1 MSMWERL
8 GRSRQEL
15 LDLTLR
21 NPLISFRA
29 LKAKGVAVVDE
40 LPWEVFRM
48 LVAEEK
54 AMYFEAAPKPDSAT
68 VESPDSEAVAT
79 VESGTQ
85 PGGDPPQPGDDPS
98 QAGDDPPQPG
108 GDPPHSGGDDPPPE
122 LLAMIAESEPDDNA
136 PADRHV
142 DNRLQTAHDSVRLE
156 VRLRNTMRHAASSIE
171 EQGVNILYLAL
182 GMLEWYESEASETPR
197 SAPLVLVPVALSRE
211 TAGARFKLRW
221 TGEEVGPNLSL
232 ATKLRGDFDVVLPHF
247 DDGEDLDVVEYF
259 REVGEAVAH
268 KDRWTVNRQAV
279 QLGFFSFSK
288 LLIYQD
294 LDPDA
299 WRDEEGPEEHPVVD
313 ALYGDSG
320 FAEDPPSIPE
330 GDNLDDHLAVA
341 EIHNVLDSDSS
352 QNLAIVDAQD
362 GRNLVVQGPPGT
374 GKSQMITNLVAE
386 AVARGR
392 TVLFVA
398 EKLAA
403 LKVVKRRLDTVHVG
417 DACLELHSHTA
428 NKRTLLDELRRTM
441 ALGEPRLED
450 PAGDRALL
458 EDRRKRLNEYSRSV
472 NEPVGKS
479 GLSPNELIGKLA
491 LAEGGSEIVG
501 GSETGDASQAGGGSK
516 TTGGT
521 ETVGGTGTVGGSET
535 TGGSEVASGTQAIG
549 GSQAPSG
556 TRWPRL
562 QVADAASWT
571 REQFVVAGETVRE
584 AQDLV
589 ATVGAPREHVYWGSR
604 RRQYLPTDE
613 RPVSESL
620 AATAAALRRHRADV
634 AALRQLVGADVEAET
649 AAQVDAL
656 LRAVRRVVQAP
667 DLSGADHRSP
677 AWTARPDRIL
687 EVVDQ
692 LREIAGLRSRYDPV
706 LIPEAWDAN
715 VLSCRQALAAGGG
728 TWWRR
733 LGPSYRRAH
742 RELLGLCRN
751 EVPRSPQEQLAV
763 VDGILR
769 VKRLRSSIDGARD
782 LVAELFPNHPS
793 DRPATSDLRRWD
805 GLCEAAGWLVALHR
819 DIGTGEVS
827 PVALDLLDASAS
839 RDPKPASRDLKP
851 AGRASKP
858 PGRASV
864 EPADRGSLE
873 TAEGAC
879 QQSAKALATSLDA
892 LSELLE
898 WDESR
903 CPLNADPLAGAF
915 PELERWLGDAAQ
927 RPGALQEVA
936 RFNQVAAR
944 LAQSGLES
952 LAEAAASWPGAGLH
966 LVDLYERRFYRAW
979 LEQAFQ
985 ERPLL
990 AEFDGTTHEGVVD
1003 RFRRLDVDRLLHNRA
1018 LVAKLHW
1025 ERVPR
1030 SHGGGQLAVLRREF
1044 EKKRRHLPL
1053 RKLMTT
1059 AGNAIQGIKPVFMMS
1074 PLSIAKF
1081 IPPGS
1086 LRFDMVIFDEA
1097 SQVRP
1102 VDAMGAIMRGRQT
1115 VVVGDSKQLPP
1126 TTFFDRAVDEDADGE
1141 GSHTAD
1147 LESILG
1153 MFCAQGAPERMLR
1166 WHYRSRHESLIAV
1179 SNHEFYDSRLVVFP
1193 SPDRGRED
1201 TGVAFRCDP
1210 EAHYKRGKGGRVNP
1224 AEAQAVA
1231 QAVVEHAATQPK
1243 LTLGVAAFSLAQARR
1258 IEDEVEILRR
1268 KDPSTEAFF
1277 RSHPQEPFFVKNLE
1291 NVQGDE
1297 RDVILISVGYGKT
1310 EGGHLP
1316 MNFGPL
1322 NREGGE
1328 RRLNVLITRARRR
1341 CVVHCNFVAADLD
1354 LRRSGARGVEALKT
1368 YLKYAETGL
1377 LDMPR
1382 ATGRDADSPFEEAVA
1397 AALRSKGHDVE
1408 HQVGSAGFRID
1419 LAVVDPRRPG
1429 RYLLGIECDGAAYHS
1444 ARSARDRDRLRQQ
1457 VLEGLGWTIHRIW
1470 STDWFRY
1477 PDREVAKTED
1487 AIRRA
1492 AVLADSASDRGPGST
1507 RGPGDGGAVRSP
1519 HGATQDD
1526 GAETDADAGPG
1537 GGAAGSG
1544 APMVLERAP
1553 APEPEDPVA
1562 EAEPYRLAEPSV
1574 ELGGREFH
1582 DVPVWQ
1588 VLEWLESVVEV
1599 ESPVHEE
1606 EAAARVAAAAGIRR
1620 MGRRIR
1626 DRASEAAR
1634 RGVLQG
1640 RLVRRGRFLWRPGHE
1655 EATVRSR
1662 AGLPTSHKLRS
1673 PEMIPP
1679 EEVEAALLQVIDAS
1693 YGIFHD
1699 DAVAG
1704 ACRLMGFRR
1713 KGARLADAFA
1723 GTLGSLVEAGEVEDR
1738 RGFLHRAADRRSA
1751 EDTAESERKT

>member
-48 LVAEEK
+48 LVGEEK
-54 AMYFEAAPKPDSAT
+54 SMYFEAAPKPDSTT
-68 VESPDSEAVAT
+68 VETPDSEAVET
-79 VESGTQ
+79 VDSGTHS
-85 PGGDPPQPGDDPS
+85 GD
-98 QAGDDPPQPG
+98 DDPPQPG
-108 GDPPHSGGDDPPPE
+108 GDDPPQE
-122 LLAMIAESEPDDNA
+122 LLAMIAESEPDDDA
-136 PADRHV
+136 PAGRHL
-142 DNRLQTAHDSVRLE
+142 DNQLQTAHDSVRLE

-211 TAGARFKLRW
+211 TARARFKLRW
-221 TGEEVGPNLSL
+221 TGEEVGANLSL
-232 ATKLRGDFDVVLPHF
+232 ATKLGGDFDVALPHF
-247 DDGEDLDVVEYF
+247 EDGEDLDVGEYF

-268 KDRWTVNRQAV
+268 KERWTVNRQAV

-294 LDPDA
+294 LDAAA
-299 WRDEEGPEEHPVVD
+299 WSEEEGLEKHPVVD

-352 QNLAIVDAQD
+352 QNLAIVDVQD

-403 LKVVKRRLDTVHVG
+403 LKVVKRRLDSVHVG

-458 EDRRKRLNEYSRSV
+458 EDRRKRLNEYSRAV

-491 LAEGGSEIVG
+491 LAESRSGTAGGTG
-501 GSETGDASQAGGGSK
+501 TGDGSQAGGG
-516 TTGGT
+516 TG
-521 ETVGGTGTVGGSET
+521 
-535 TGGSEVASGTQAIG
+535 
-549 GSQAPSG
+549 
-556 TRWPRL
+556 WPQIQL
-562 QVADAASWT
+562 ADAASWN
-571 REQFVVAGETVRE
+571 REQFVVARETVRE

-589 ATVGAPREHVYWGSR
+589 ATVGVPREHVYWGSR

-620 AATAAALRRHRADV
+620 AAAAAALRRHRADI

-656 LRAVRRVVQAP
+656 LRTVRRVVQAP
-667 DLSGADHRSP
+667 DLSGADHRSR
-677 AWTARPDRIL
+677 AWTARPDAIL

-692 LREIAGLRSRYDPV
+692 MREIAGLRSRYDPL

-733 LGPSYRRAH
+733 LSPSYRRAR
-742 RELLGLCRN
+742 RELLGLCRS
-751 EVPRSPQEQLAV
+751 EAPRSPTERLAV

-782 LVAELFPNHPS
+782 LVAELFPNHPP
-793 DRPATSDLRRWD
+793 DRPATSDPGRWD
-805 GLCEAAGWLVALHR
+805 RLCEAAGWLVALHR
-819 DIGTGEVS
+819 DMGTGEVS
-827 PVALDLLDASAS
+827 PVALDLLDASAG
-839 RDPKPASRDLKP
+839 RDADP
-851 AGRASKP
+851 AGRDSQSAGHASRLAD
-858 PGRASV
+858 RASQ
-864 EPADRGSLE
+864 PADRCSLA
-873 TAEGAC
+873 TAEEAC
-879 QQSAKALATSLDA
+879 RQSAKALAGSLDA

-898 WDESR
+898 WDGSR
-903 CPLNADPLAGAF
+903 CPRDADPIAGAF
-915 PELERWLGDAAQ
+915 PELERWLGDAAR

-936 RFNQVAAR
+936 RFNQIAAR
-944 LAQSGLES
+944 LAEAGLES
-952 LAEAAASWPGAGLH
+952 LAEAAASWPGAGLR
-966 LVDLYERRFYRAW
+966 LVDLYEHRFYRAW

-990 AEFDGTTHEGVVD
+990 AEFDGTTHEGVVE
-1003 RFRRLDVDRLLHNRA
+1003 RFRRLDMDRLLHNRA

-1025 ERVPR
+1025 GRVPR
-1030 SHGGGQLAVLRREF
+1030 GHGGGQLAVLRREF

-1126 TTFFDRAVDEDADGE
+1126 TTFFDRTVDEEGDGE
-1141 GSHTAD
+1141 RSLTAD

-1153 MFCAQGAPERMLR
+1153 MFCSQGAPERMLR

-1231 QAVVEHAATQPK
+1231 QAVVEHAATRPK

-1377 LDMPR
+1377 LDVPR

-1419 LAVVDPRRPG
+1419 LAVVDPQRPG

-1492 AVLADSASDRGPGST
+1492 AVLANSASDRGPGST

-1526 GAETDADAGPG
+1526 GPEADEDAGPG
-1537 GGAAGSG
+1537 GGAAGGG
-1544 APMVLERAP
+1544 AATELERAP
-1553 APEPEDPVA
+1553 APAPEEPVV

-1574 ELGGREFH
+1574 ELGGQEFH
-1582 DVPVWQ
+1582 DIPVWQ
-1588 VLEWLESVVEV
+1588 VLEWLERVVEV

-1606 EAAARVAAAAGIRR
+1606 EAAARVVAAVGIRR
-1620 MGRRIR
+1620 VGRRIR

-1634 RGVLQG
+1634 RGALQG

-1662 AGLPTSHKLRS
+1662 AGLPASHKLRS
-1673 PEMIPP
+1673 PEMIPR
-1679 EEVEAALLQVIDAS
+1679 EEVAAALLQVIDAS
-1693 YGIFHD
+1693 YGIFPD

-1713 KGARLADAFA
+1713 KGARLDDAFA
-1723 GTLGSLVEAGEVEDR
+1723 GTLDSLIEAGEVEDR
-1738 RGFLHRAADRRSA
+1738 KGFLHRAVDGRSA
-1751 EDTAESERKT
+1751 